1 MLGVNHTFSKC
12 CFVHRRLI
20 SLVAAYGRPEIANHL
35 ACSRRSDSGEQ
46 CEVKEHFSSQSPST
60 FHRFLY
66 FAPPPLSERLEQ
78 ATNHSEAF
86 AAATWTLCYREGLD
100 YYRIVVL
107 FDCYQR
113 QSIKAMTKSRRS
125 KNIPQIVGRVIA
137 RREVP
142 LQVFLALGDKKAH
155 LARSLSDERIAQA
168 AGDTTI
174 VVSGGCS
181 N

>member
-12 CFVHRRLI
+12 CFVHRWLI
-20 SLVAAYGRPEIANHL
+20 SLVAAYGKPEIANHL
-35 ACSRRSDSGEQ
+35 ACSRLSDSGEQ
-46 CEVKEHFSSQSPST
+46 C
-60 FHRFLY
+60 
-66 FAPPPLSERLEQ
+66 
-78 ATNHSEAF
+78 
-86 AAATWTLCYREGLD
+86 YREGQD

-174 VVSGGCS
+174 VVFGGCS